1 MRYTFLGNTGL
12 KISELCLGAMT
23 FGTEAG
29 WGADEAESR
38 RVFDA
43 FVDAGGNFIDTA
55 NAYTGGT
62 SEIYVGR
69 FVQGRRDRFVIAT
82 KYTIGTDPEDANGW
96 GNGRKTLTRALDAS
110 LKRLGTDYVDL
121 YYPHMWDGFT
131 PVEEVVRAMED
142 AVRAGKVL
150 HVGFSDFPA
159 WLVARADALAE
170 VQRLTRP
177 AAIQIEYNLAQRE
190 AERELLPLAEHL
202 GLSVLDWSPLA
213 GGVLTGKTLDG
224 GAAGRVATSAV
235 SHFDK
240 YRTPRA
246 EGVARTVVET
256 AREVGC
262 TPSQLAIA
270 WLKAKSPIHV
280 PIVGAR
286 TAAHVADNLRA
297 ADITLPDELV
307 RRLDAAT
314 AIDLG
319 FPSDFYLNG
328 WPRWFGEAPTR
339 LDPRVRRLG
348 RKALGLDGGTI
359 L

>member
-1 MRYTFLGNTGL
+1 MLYTFLGNTGL
-12 KISELCLGAMT
+12 KVSELCLGAMT
-23 FGTEAG
+23 FGTEWG

-43 FVDAGGNFIDTA
+43 FVDAGGNFVDTA

-62 SEIYVGR
+62 SETFVGR

-82 KYTIGTDPEDANGW
+82 KYTIGTDPDDANAW

-131 PVEEVVRAMED
+131 PVEEVVRALED

-190 AERELLPLAEHL
+190 AERELIPLAEHL
-202 GLSVLDWSPLA
+202 GLSVLDWSPL
-213 GGVLTGKTLDG
+213 GGGLLTGKTLSRGSD
-224 GAAGRVATSAV
+224 GRVATGAV
-235 SHFDK
+235 GHFDK

-246 EGVARTVVET
+246 EAVARTVVET
-256 AREVGC
+256 AQELGVA
-262 TPSQLAIA
+262 PSQCAIA
-270 WLKAKSPIHV
+270 WLRAKSPIHI

-286 TAAHVADNLRA
+286 TAAHVADNLKA
-297 ADITLPDELV
+297 AELTLPEEVV
-307 RRLDAAT
+307 RRLDQAT
-314 AIDLG
+314 AVDLG
-319 FPSDFYLNG
+319 FPSDFYPSG
-328 WPRWFGEAPTR
+328 WRAWFGDGPTR
-339 LDPRVRRLG
+339 LDPRVRPHG
-348 RKALGLDGGTI
+348 RKALGLD